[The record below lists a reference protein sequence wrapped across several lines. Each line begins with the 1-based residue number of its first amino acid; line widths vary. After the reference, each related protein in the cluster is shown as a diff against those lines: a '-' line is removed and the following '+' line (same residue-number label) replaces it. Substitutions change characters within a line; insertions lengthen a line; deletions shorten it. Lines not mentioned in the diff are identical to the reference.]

1 MTKSQ
6 ELKEKIIKENLPN
19 LSVDP
24 LGSYVNSEELVKY
37 TYKSYEDYYYNC
49 LPAVEIDP
57 EDILSEQDH
66 QEICRAMIDDIK
78 NNVDE

>member
-6 ELKEKIIKENLPN
+6 ELKEKITKEQLAN

-24 LGSYVNSEELVKY
+24 LGSYVDAEELSKNA
-37 TYKSYEDYYYNC
+37 YKSYEDYYYNP

-57 EDILSEQDH
+57 DGILSEQDH
-66 QEICRAMIDDIK
+66 QEICQVMIDDIK
-78 NNVDE
+78 KHVDE